1 MILIKICNYIL
12 RIINYKMTAKNNIE
26 KVVLD
31 SISPYK
37 GDGTKIVNNKK
48 IKEKQTI
55 HIRSFNTNKIVY
67 FFFFIY
73 IFVGIVLL
81 LR

>member
-1 MILIKICNYIL
+1 
-12 RIINYKMTAKNNIE
+12 MTAKNNIE

-31 SISPYK
+31 SISPYR
-37 GDGTKIVNNKK
+37 GNDTKIVNNKK

-55 HIRSFNTNKIVY
+55 HIRSFNNNRVIY
-67 FFFFIY
+67 FLFFIY
-73 IFVGIVLL
+73 ILLGIVLL